1 MEFYGDSY
9 KGNDEPI
16 FVGIPTFLKL
26 PWLKSN
32 AELKKVKPDVA
43 IIGEPFDFGTTIRP
57 GARYGPR
64 AIRAA
69 STVPSPPYE
78 HFNIETGVDPFGVF
92 RTVDYGDVNVSP
104 GDVVESHRRM
114 TDKVKEVLDID
125 GIPVMLGGDHSITF
139 ANVRAFAK
147 KHKNI
152 GMIHIDTHADC
163 APQGLCGFKY
173 DHGAHIRR
181 IMELGCLKGKNYTLI
196 GPRGYWPGPDLYNWM
211 SDQDFQWFTMLDV
224 E

>member
-1 MEFYGDSY
+1 MGAEFYGESY

-16 FVGIPTFLKL
+16 FGGIPTFLKL
-26 PWLKSN
+26 PWLRSHE
-32 AELKKVKPDVA
+32 ELKKVRPDVA

-78 HFNIETGVDPFGVF
+78 HFNIETGMDPFGVF
-92 RTVDYGDVNVSP
+92 KTADYGDVVVSP
-104 GDVVESHRRM
+104 GDVVESLKRM

-125 GIPVMLGGDHSITF
+125 GLPVMLGGDHSVTF

-147 KHKNI
+147 KYKNI
-152 GMIHIDTHADC
+152 GMIHIDTHAHQENYGTRLPKRQELYSNRSAWILAWTRPLQMDGR
-163 APQGLCGFKY
+163 PRLPMVYHVRCG
-173 DHGAHIRR
+173 RVR
-181 IMELGCLKGKNYTLI
+181 N
-196 GPRGYWPGPDLYNWM
+196 
-211 SDQDFQWFTMLDV
+211 
-224 E
+224 

>member
-1 MEFYGDSY
+1 MGMEFYGDSY

-26 PWLKSN
+26 PWLRSHE
-32 AELKKVKPDVA
+32 ELKKVKPDVA

-92 RTVDYGDVNVSP
+92 RSVDYGDVNISP

-114 TDKVKEVLDID
+114 TDKARRGSLDYLRQCSCFCQKVQEHRD
-125 GIPVMLGGDHSITF
+125 
-139 ANVRAFAK
+139 
-147 KHKNI
+147 
-152 GMIHIDTHADC
+152 DTH
-163 APQGLCGFKY
+163 
-173 DHGAHIRR
+173 
-181 IMELGCLKGKNYTLI
+181 
-196 GPRGYWPGPDLYNWM
+196 
-211 SDQDFQWFTMLDV
+211 
-224 E
+224 

>member
-1 MEFYGDSY
+1 MGAEFYGESY

-16 FVGIPTFLKL
+16 FGGIPTFLKL
-26 PWLKSN
+26 PWLKSHE
-32 AELKKVKPDVA
+32 ELKKVKPDVV

-69 STVPSPPYE
+69 LTGPSPPYE
-78 HFNIETGVDPFGVF
+78 HFNIETGMDPFGVF
-92 RTVDYGDVNVSP
+92 KTVDYGDVVVSP
-104 GDVVESHRRM
+104 GDVVESLRRM

-125 GIPVMLGGDHSITF
+125 GLPVILGGDHSVTF

-147 KHKNI
+147 KYKNI

-163 APQGLCGFKY
+163 APQGLCGFK
-173 DHGAHIRR
+173 
-181 IMELGCLKGKNYTLI
+181 
-196 GPRGYWPGPDLYNWM
+196 
-211 SDQDFQWFTMLDV
+211 
-224 E
+224 

>member
-26 PWLKSN
+26 PWLRSHE
-32 AELKKVKPDVA
+32 ELKKVKPDVA

-78 HFNIETGVDPFGVF
+78 HFNIETGETLADVRSDIIFIDIVNP
-92 RTVDYGDVNVSP
+92 TVP
-104 GDVVESHRRM
+104 GH
-114 TDKVKEVLDID
+114 
-125 GIPVMLGGDHSITF
+125 
-139 ANVRAFAK
+139 
-147 KHKNI
+147 
-152 GMIHIDTHADC
+152 
-163 APQGLCGFKY
+163 
-173 DHGAHIRR
+173 
-181 IMELGCLKGKNYTLI
+181 LGC
-196 GPRGYWPGPDLYNWM
+196 
-211 SDQDFQWFTMLDV
+211 TM
-224 E
+224 